1 MIHRPYE
8 GTRAGAERDS
18 SARRA
23 ARGRAGAAIC
33 NNSDPVVMDE
43 PTTALLLT
51 ESEKVFR

>member
-18 SARRA
+18 SARRT